1 MGRSDRIAFFSFID
15 SARVGWM
22 LRSQLQPRVRCAL
35 EHGGVAP
42 RIVAGSAR
50 LELTVPSITEG
61 GYYHAGQVCVSTQR
75 VYVSVSL
82 PGSEPVP

>member
-1 MGRSDRIAFFSFID
+1 
-15 SARVGWM
+15 M
-22 LRSQLQPRVRCAL
+22 LWGEQLQASIKDMGAFQG
-35 EHGGVAP
+35 HGAVITPHNIHLGW
-42 RIVAGSAR
+42 
-50 LELTVPSITEG
+50 PSITEG